1 MSRISLRLRLTILSV
16 LLLTVCCV
24 GLTVVLNLNAN
35 SMADEIEMAA
45 LVTAAPSIGDG
56 GSEPEPD
63 TLPLSPSVQSQR
75 TRTDFRKDS
84 VIYMLLVIA
93 AGGCLTWFLVGS
105 SLKPLKA
112 LSERMKSCT
121 AENLS
126 QQIPV
131 PPNRDEVAELTESFN
146 HMSLQLDRTFEAQR
160 RFAQSTA
167 HELRTPLAVLKTK
180 IDVFQK
186 RRDRSRSEYDEL
198 IAALSKQTDR
208 LSELVR
214 DLLELTDTDGVATP
228 EPVALLPLM
237 QQTVSELSAL
247 AGEKQVCL
255 SLTGSEVTVEGN
267 RLLLG
272 RVFFN
277 LVENAIK
284 YNRPGGSVDI
294 TVSDTPAVTVADTG
308 IGIPPEALD
317 AVFEPF
323 YRVDKSRSR
332 QMGGA
337 GLGLATV
344 KSIVQQHGGRIE
356 LSSAPG
362 EGSVF
367 TVYLN

>member
-1 MSRISLRLRLTILSV
+1 M
-16 LLLTVCCV
+16 
-24 GLTVVLNLNAN
+24 
-35 SMADEIEMAA
+35 
-45 LVTAAPSIGDG
+45 
-56 GSEPEPD
+56 
-63 TLPLSPSVQSQR
+63 
-75 TRTDFRKDS
+75 
-84 VIYMLLVIA
+84 
-93 AGGCLTWFLVGS
+93 
-105 SLKPLKA
+105 
-112 LSERMKSCT
+112 
-121 AENLS
+121 
-126 QQIPV
+126 
-131 PPNRDEVAELTESFN
+131 
-146 HMSLQLDRTFEAQR
+146 
-160 RFAQSTA
+160 
-167 HELRTPLAVLKTK
+167 
-180 IDVFQK
+180 
-186 RRDRSRSEYDEL
+186 
-198 IAALSKQTDR
+198 
-208 LSELVR
+208 
-214 DLLELTDTDGVATP
+214 ATP

-247 AGEKQVCL
+247 AGEKQVRL

-356 LSSAPG
+356 LSSTPG